1 MVISGGLF
9 EAGCDVAELLELADP
24 VGPIRFDTTSE
35 PMRKKSR
42 PKAASAI
49 RYLKTSGEAK
59 RRSALPAISHDAHAH
74 KAQDHHRP
82 RGGLGDRRDLRR
94 DGRHCAGKVT

>member
-1 MVISGGLF
+1 MVISGSRV
-9 EAGCDVAELLELADP
+9 EAAELLELADL

-49 RYLKTSGEAK
+49 RYLKTSGEANANPLQFY
-59 RRSALPAISHDAHAH
+59 SVSSNA
-74 KAQDHHRP
+74 
-82 RGGLGDRRDLRR
+82 GGF
-94 DGRHCAGKVT
+94 